1 MKVLQFS
8 FMRFI
13 MNSGNHMTRPVNI
26 YTLSRIREEY
36 AFHIIKRHQSH
47 KANGAVTRYHEIE
60 SLRFLVNAL
69 IESGVQVGE
78 LDGFYFGYHIPRIG
92 KEFDLLKFTERSC
105 LNIELKS
112 QAVSARQIEE
122 QLQKNAYYLSHLGKE
137 TLLFTVE
144 TNTLKCWTLD
154 NGCLKETS
162 LDEIVCAVHACNTDH
177 EAQIDDLFKASQYLV
192 SPLFTP
198 DRFIRNEYF
207 LTPMQEHIKSSI
219 MQDLSLPCHCID
231 GRSGTGK
238 TLLLYDLAAA
248 LSRTDHVLLI
258 HYGRLSHEHQMIMD
272 AFDRLTIC
280 SSEEELPDLSQ
291 YRYILVDEAHRITPA
306 LFDQIIH
313 AGGTSIFSCDPDQV
327 LTAGEIK
334 YDIISRI
341 RAVPSV
347 RIHVLS
353 EHIRINKEL
362 HTFILCMKNLR
373 HVGEF
378 AMNFPNVDVN
388 YADTTGEA
396 QNMIEYYR
404 ERGYVFINC
413 VRTDPEGPYA
423 GFAQDFDPFHVIGQE
438 FDRVVLLM
446 DASFYYDEEG
456 KLQGVPHPNPD
467 YLYPNLFYQSITR
480 VREQLSI
487 VVVNAPELF
496 SQIIRI
502 LNQELYGV

>member
-1 MKVLQFS
+1 
-8 FMRFI
+8 
-13 MNSGNHMTRPVNI
+13 MTEPVNI

-47 KANGAVTRYHEIE
+47 KTSGAVTRYHEIE

-69 IESGVQVGE
+69 VENGVAVSE
-78 LDGFYFGYHIPRIG
+78 LDGFFFGYHIPRIG
-92 KEFDLLKFTERSC
+92 KEFDLLKFTDTMC

-112 QAVSARQIEE
+112 QAVSVRQIED
-122 QLQKNAYYLSHLGKE
+122 QLQKNDYYLSRVGKD
-137 TLLFTVE
+137 TMLFTVE
-144 TNTLKCWTLD
+144 TNTMKCWTLN
-154 NGCLKETS
+154 NGCLQDSS
-162 LDEIVCAVHACNTDH
+162 LSEIVIAVHACYTDYMPR
-177 EAQIDDLFKASQYLV
+177 IDDLFKASLYLV
-192 SPLFTP
+192 SPLITP
-198 DRFIRNEYF
+198 ELFIRNEYF
-207 LTPMQEHIKSSI
+207 LTPAQEQIKNKI
-219 MQDLSLPCHCID
+219 LNNLSVPCHCID

-238 TLLLYDLAAA
+238 TLLLYDLALTFA
-248 LSRTDHVLLI
+248 RTDEVLLV
-258 HYGRLSHEHQMIMD
+258 HYGKLSEEHRQIMK
-272 AFDRLTIC
+272 AFEHLTIC
-280 SSEEELPDLSQ
+280 SSEEDLPDLSA
-291 YRYILVDEAHRITPA
+291 YRYVLVDEAHRITPA
-306 LFDQIIH
+306 LFDQIIRAH
-313 AGGTSIFSCDPDQV
+313 TSIFSCDPDQI

-341 RAVPSV
+341 RSVPSV
-347 RIHVLS
+347 KIYVLS

-362 HTFILCMKNLR
+362 HTFILCMKNLK
-373 HVGEF
+373 HIGEF

-404 ERGYVFINC
+404 SRGYVFINC
-413 VRTDPEGPYA
+413 IRTDDPAGPYA
-423 GFAQDFDPFHVIGQE
+423 GFTQDFDPFHVIGQE

-446 DASFYYDEEG
+446 DASFYYDEKG

-496 SQIIRI
+496 NQIIRI
-502 LNQELYGV
+502 LNQEIYGI